1 MLGSMTEV
9 CIKYEGTSFTGRT
22 CLNVYSAVQ

>member
-1 MLGSMTEV
+1 MTEV